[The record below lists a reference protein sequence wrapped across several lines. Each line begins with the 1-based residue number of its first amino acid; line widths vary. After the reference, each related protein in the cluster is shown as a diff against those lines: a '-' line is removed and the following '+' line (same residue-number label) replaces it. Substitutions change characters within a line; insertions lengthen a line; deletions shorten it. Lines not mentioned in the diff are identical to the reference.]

1 MSLSPSPPPPE
12 TSAALAGS
20 TTLTFKLP
28 SRRSSTL
35 LADGGLTELYKI
47 FGVRASMTA
56 ARDGGDLVA
65 VTLTGSNYY
74 AELARHWVIA
84 RVSPE
89 YAMKLR
95 LSAAQVCL
103 LVLYPRPLTTAAAS
117 LNPRCPAAGSHCSAT
132 AQLLLRGRASSR
144 QRQPPAPRR
153 PSSRGSGYSVGVEHG
168 VCKTSEHQL

>member
-35 LADGGLTELYKI
+35 LADGGLAELYKI

-56 ARDGGDLVA
+56 ARDGGDHVA

-84 RVSPE
+84 RVAPE

-95 LSAAQVCL
+95 LSPAQVSVGLGLGLGSCAL
-103 LVLYPRPLTTAAAS
+103 SAPPRFPLTTASAS
-117 LNPRCPAAGSHCSAT
+117 LNPRCQAAEPRCT
-132 AQLLLRGRASSR
+132 AA
-144 QRQPPAPRR
+144 A
-153 PSSRGSGYSVGVEHG
+153 
-168 VCKTSEHQL
+168 